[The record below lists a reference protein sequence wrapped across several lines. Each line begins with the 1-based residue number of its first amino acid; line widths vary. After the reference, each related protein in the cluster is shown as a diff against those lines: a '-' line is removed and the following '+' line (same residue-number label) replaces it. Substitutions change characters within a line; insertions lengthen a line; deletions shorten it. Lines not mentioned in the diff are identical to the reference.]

1 MAINQS
7 ARHQKRS
14 RASDGAEKVSR
25 LGDERAKR
33 RRTSEGNDSQKAG
46 PADSSS
52 IPINIPGGG
61 ELLRDMEQRKGRA
74 SWSFSRPV
82 GGRYSN
88 TDPVMTADE
97 A

>member
-14 RASDGAEKVSR
+14 RASDEAEKVSR
-25 LGDERAKR
+25 SGDQRAKR
-33 RRTSEGNDSQKAG
+33 RRTSEGNDTQKAG
-46 PADSSS
+46 SAEASS
-52 IPINIPGGG
+52 ISINISGDGD
-61 ELLRDMEQRKGRA
+61 LRDMEQRKGPA

-88 TDPVMTADE
+88 LDPLMTADE

>member
-14 RASDGAEKVSR
+14 RASDGAEKFSR
-25 LGDERAKR
+25 SGVDRAKR
-33 RRTSEGNDSQKAG
+33 RRTSEGNDTQKAE
-46 PADSSS
+46 PAESSS
-52 IPINIPGGG
+52 IATNVPDGG
-61 ELLRDMEQRKGRA
+61 ELLRDMDQRKGPVL
-74 SWSFSRPV
+74 WSFSRPV

-88 TDPVMTADE
+88 MDPVMTADE